1 MSEVHYDVVVV
12 GAGSAG
18 LPVAIAAADR
28 GARVCLVEGSD
39 EIGGTLPISRGQMS
53 GAGTRRQ
60 AERGIEDSAQAHY
73 DDSWRISRGTSD
85 PDFLRL
91 ACELQGPYIDWLQD
105 HGFEMHPDVPK
116 VIHGHESYRT
126 ARTYWGV
133 EDGKSILKVLQPMLD
148 AHVAAGRIDVRLKA
162 EADALVMDGAR
173 VVGVVA
179 KDGRRFLGRSVVLTT
194 GGYGSNP
201 ELFAELHDGAA
212 LGSGSHRTAQ
222 GAGLVMGMKAGGV
235 IAHLDKYLP
244 NFGGVLDHTLPEP
257 RYRAPGGLVPQ
268 DRQPWEVVVNR
279 QGERFYREDSESA
292 DERALLL
299 QRQTGS
305 QGWVIY
311 DDPIR
316 REAPSIFRYFT
327 PEKAESF
334 YTPEGAIVS
343 AGSIREL
350 AELAG
355 VDADAL
361 ERTVADYNR
370 AVDSGEDRL
379 GRIHMPRRIET
390 PPFYALPIM
399 SYAARSFAGLKT
411 DTEFRVLNAQDKP
424 VEGLYAVGEILGS
437 LLSGNAGVGG
447 MSLTPALAFGKYVGE
462 RLPIGAG

>member
-1 MSEVHYDVVVV
+1 MAEVQYDVVVV

-28 GARVCLVEGSD
+28 GGRVCLVEGAG

-73 DDSWRISRGTSD
+73 DDSMRISRNTSD
-85 PDFLRL
+85 PAFLEL
-91 ACELQGPYIDWLQD
+91 ACALQGPYIDWLQD

-148 AHVAAGRIDVRLKA
+148 AHVAAGRIDIRLNA
-162 EADALVMDGAR
+162 EAEELVMDGAA
-173 VVGVVA
+173 VVGVRT

-212 LGSGSHRTAQ
+212 LGSGSHTTAQ
-222 GAGLVMGMKAGGV
+222 GAGLVMGVKAGAV
-235 IAHLDKYLP
+235 ITHLDKYLP
-244 NFGGVLDHTLPEP
+244 NFGGVLDHTLPQP

-268 DRQPWEVVVNR
+268 DRPPWEIVVNR

-299 QRQTGS
+299 REQTGA
-305 QGWVIY
+305 QAWVVY

-316 REAPSIFRYFT
+316 RQAPTIFKYFDAA
-327 PEKAESF
+327 KGESF
-334 YTPEGAIVS
+334 YSPEGSIVH
-343 AGSIREL
+343 ADDIREL
-350 AELAG
+350 AAKAG
-355 VDADAL
+355 IDADAL

-370 AVDSGEDRL
+370 AVDSGEDRF
-379 GRIHMPRRIET
+379 GRRHMPRRIET
-390 PPFYALPIM
+390 APFYALPIM
-399 SYAARSFAGLKT
+399 SYAARSFAGLKV
-411 DTEFRVLNAQDKP
+411 DTEFHVLNGQDRP
-424 VEGLYAVGEILGS
+424 IPGLYAVGEILGS

-447 MSLTPALAFGKYVGE
+447 MSLTPALAYGKYLGE
-462 RLPIGAG
+462 RIPLA